1 MRLGL
6 SSCFLLFTQFGVGL
20 PSHSG
25 SPLLRYHSLET
36 PSGTHP
42 ALRLPGDSTAC
53 VSLITLRLP
62 QHKTYL
68 TSLLSGPVH
77 RYRFTGVQLVLN
89 VGRQDDGVGSR
100 QSQEISGW
108 HKLILF

>member
-53 VSLITLRLP
+53 VSLITSLRLP

-68 TSLLSGPVH
+68 TSLVSGPAH

-89 VGRQDDGVGSR
+89 VGRQDDGVESR
-100 QSQEISGW
+100 QSQEISG
-108 HKLILF
+108 